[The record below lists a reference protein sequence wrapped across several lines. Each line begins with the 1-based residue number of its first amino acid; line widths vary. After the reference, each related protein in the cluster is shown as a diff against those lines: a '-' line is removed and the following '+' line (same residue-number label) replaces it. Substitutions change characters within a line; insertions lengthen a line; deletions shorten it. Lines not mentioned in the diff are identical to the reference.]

1 MIHHI
6 TISSTQLQLFQTLF
20 NDSSSLS
27 QQQKEELKDLT
38 ECFSDI
44 IQQNDSETINDLVF
58 GSDFE

>member
-20 NDSSSLS
+20 NDSSSLT